1 MDEKAQRYIDE
12 QIEKR
17 RNADQEKKIRIL
29 KDLGLGEYEA
39 KPKGAKKKDYPDW
52 REVDGKERYCR
63 FVPIQMTDE
72 EFEELMKYIPEGEKQ
87 DSQMNGWQGFAIVIT
102 IISALV
108 MLIGIGS
115 DSEAAAII
123 GGSIF
128 GYMLLF
134 MLPIISLL
142 SKIEHNQH
150 LK

>member
-72 EFEELMKYIPEGEKQ
+72 EFEELMKYIPEERQ
-87 DSQMNGWQGFAIVIT
+87 EHQNQYPMSGWYGFAIAIT
-102 IISALV
+102 VISAFV
-108 MLIGIGS
+108 MVAGS
-115 DSEAAAII
+115 GAAAII
-123 GGSIF
+123 GGCVF
-128 GYMLLF
+128 GYMLFF
-134 MLPIISLL
+134 MLPIICLL
-142 SKIEHNQH
+142 VKIERNQH